1 MRVVVINAYVR
12 ENAGDAALLSVCLRQ
27 IREAFPEALIE
38 VAGMESAEF
47 HPVFESARNLGSI
60 RRYVADGNVS
70 KGLRITR
77 KVLGFLLGMT
87 YLVLPKVVRRRFTSW
102 LPREVAREV
111 RALAE
116 ADLIVSMGGGY
127 LGARRGLDGYQNIF
141 YVLLPAMI
149 AQREC
154 KKVVFGPQSFGPF
167 TSVLQRWLVRRV
179 LLRSSLI
186 MAREG
191 VSVGILERCGVPA
204 THIVR
209 AVDSGFAFDPASR
222 RNWREELR
230 VAADAVLVGVTA
242 RRWLEPAAQESYERA
257 LAEVIDEVQA
267 RDLHHVV
274 LIPQV
279 TSYYMADD
287 DRIVEK
293 RIASYCARAPLCVED
308 RSDHHDLKN
317 LYGELTYLIGTRFHS
332 VIFSLT
338 SRVPCVAIEYEH
350 KTRGIMRDLGLEEWV
365 IKIEDTSS
373 GLRDLFARLQD
384 SRADYLRSLDDVMPA
399 YRRRA
404 EQMVPLLVQV
414 QSRMQQGPEAML
426 ATLENGY
433 GR

>member
-1 MRVVVINAYVR
+1 MRLVVINAYVR

-27 IREAFPEALIE
+27 IREAFPKALVE
-38 VAGMESAEF
+38 VAGMESAESY
-47 HPVFESARNLGSI
+47 PEFESARNLGSI

-77 KVLGFLLGMT
+77 KTLGLLLGMT
-87 YLVLPKVVRRRFTSW
+87 YLVLPRVVRHRFISW
-102 LPREVAREV
+102 LPQEVAREV

-116 ADLIVSMGGGY
+116 ADVIVSMGGGY
-127 LGARRGLDGYQNIF
+127 LSARKGLDGYQNIF
-141 YVLLPAMI
+141 YVLLPALI
-149 AQREC
+149 AQRER
-154 KKVVFGPQSFGPF
+154 KPVVFGPQSFGPF
-167 TSVLQRWLVRRV
+167 TSALQRWLVRHV
-179 LLRSSLI
+179 LLRSPLV

-209 AVDSGFAFDPASR
+209 AVDSGFAFDPGPG

-230 VAADAVLVGVTA
+230 VADNAVLIGVTA
-242 RRWLEPAAQESYERA
+242 RSWLEPAAQESYERA

-279 TSYYMADD
+279 TSDYMADD

-308 RSDHHDLKN
+308 RSDHHELKN

-365 IKIEDTSS
+365 IKIEDTSD

-414 QSRMQQGPEAML
+414 RPKCRKGPRRCWQR
-426 ATLENGY
+426 LESPHD
-433 GR
+433 R